1 MCDDSSAYYLVG
13 LTWRSATSFAGI
25 IKRFLHL
32 SVVQLELLLRG
43 VLMKYLLLKSI
54 FLYFLFGM
62 TTMANAS
69 CNELYNHQLTTL
81 DGKPFNLCDYQ
92 DKPILVV
99 NTASKCGFTSQ
110 FEALEG
116 MYKQYKTQGL
126 LVIGFPSNDFK
137 QELTDD
143 KKIGDFCKM
152 TYGVEFPM
160 MSKSAVRG
168 DDVNP
173 FYKQL
178 ILKTGT
184 QPKWNFYKYVIAP
197 GGEKVT
203 VFSSMTKPDS
213 VKVMNEIKPYLK

>member
-1 MCDDSSAYYLVG
+1 MRILIQVMF
-13 LTWRSATSFAGI
+13 LMLGI
-25 IKRFLHL
+25 L
-32 SVVQLELLLRG
+32 G
-43 VLMKYLLLKSI
+43 VNSMVS
-54 FLYFLFGM
+54 
-62 TTMANAS
+62 AS
-69 CNELYNHQLTTL
+69 CSELYNHQLTTL

-92 DKPILVV
+92 DKPVLVV
-99 NTASKCGFTSQ
+99 NTASKCGFTPQ
-110 FEALEG
+110 FEALESL
-116 MYKQYKTQGL
+116 YKQYKSKGL

-137 QELTDD
+137 QELADD

-168 DDVNP
+168 SDVNP

-178 ILKTGT
+178 IAITGT
-184 QPKWNFYKYVIAP
+184 KPKWNFYKYVIAP

-213 VKVMNEIKPYLK
+213 KEIMKEIEPYLK